1 MPNLLFIPLIF
12 GFTILVAASVC
23 VVMARRLN
31 TAIRIVAALAFAPV
45 ALFCMFGFAAS
56 MEPGDNHVVW
66 RVVYLVVFLACLL
79 AIGRLVLAKPLKGT
93 INQE

>member
-1 MPNLLFIPLIF
+1 MPTPFMFLLLI
-12 GFTILVAASVC
+12 GFAIVIAASVC
-23 VVMARRLN
+23 VVMARRLH